1 MGGLI
6 SMYALCRYPQI
17 FGRAACLSTHWPIGG
32 GQIEEWM
39 RDHLPQPGNHR
50 LYFDFGGRG
59 LDRQYGIH
67 HMRVNG
73 FLQQAGWKEGDD
85 YLIRWFRGATH
96 NERAWRKRLSV
107 PLKFLLRE

>member
-1 MGGLI
+1 MGPAWAGPDFDVRIVPLPAGLWP
-6 SMYALCRYPQI
+6 R
-17 FGRAACLSTHWPIGG
+17 RCLSTHWPIGG

-50 LYFDFGGRG
+50 LFFDFGGRG

-73 FLQQAGWKEGDD
+73 FLQQAGWKEGSD
-85 YLIRWFRGATH
+85 YLIRWFPR
-96 NERAWRKRLSV
+96 RY
-107 PLKFLLRE
+107 P